1 MRKLTF
7 GFMVPAEFE
16 MEVSEEEY
24 KVLKSHKERRGE
36 AFAIMSRATRLAA
49 YDMDVLKIAPFN
61 MNRDDLLYIW
71 DEDNNPLYEY

>member
-24 KVLKSHKERRGE
+24 EVLKSHNERRRE
-36 AFAIMSRATRLAA
+36 AIAIMSRATRLAA
-49 YDMDVLKIAPFN
+49 HDMDVLKIAPFN

>member
-7 GFMVPAEFE
+7 GFLVPAEFE

-24 KVLKSHKERRGE
+24 EIMESHNDCQLEVI
-36 AFAIMSRATRLAA
+36 AIMSRATRLAA
-49 YDMDVLKIAPFN
+49 RNMANLKMAPFN
-61 MNRDDLLYIW
+61 LHREDISYIY

>member
-7 GFMVPAEFE
+7 GFLVPAEFE

-24 KVLKSHKERRGE
+24 EVLKSHNERRLE
-36 AFAIMSRATRLAA
+36 AIAIMTKATRLAA
-49 YDMDVLKIAPFN
+49 RNMDNVKTTPFN
-61 MNRDDLLYIW
+61 LHREDLLYIW

>member
-7 GFMVPAEFE
+7 GFLVPAEFE

-24 KVLKSHKERRGE
+24 EVLQSHNERRLE
-36 AFAIMSRATRLAA
+36 AIAIMSRATRLAA
-49 YDMDVLKIAPFN
+49 RDMDALKIALFN